1 MEEEY
6 GRRMEKLDYRS
17 VQTEVSGATQEYKV
31 FTYQVEGI
39 LARAA
44 LSVSFVLV
52 VAESRRAVNVNTSPA
67 GCYDHL
73 QYNTSTTRPWTSV
86 GYFTMAPGRAGSVVA
101 RERL

>member
-31 FTYQVEGI
+31 FTYQVEAI

-52 VAESRRAVNVNTSPA
+52 VAESRASSQRQHIRLAVTIIFSIT
-67 GCYDHL
+67 HL
-73 QYNTSTTRPWTSV
+73 LRVHRYP
-86 GYFTMAPGRAGSVVA
+86 
-101 RERL
+101 